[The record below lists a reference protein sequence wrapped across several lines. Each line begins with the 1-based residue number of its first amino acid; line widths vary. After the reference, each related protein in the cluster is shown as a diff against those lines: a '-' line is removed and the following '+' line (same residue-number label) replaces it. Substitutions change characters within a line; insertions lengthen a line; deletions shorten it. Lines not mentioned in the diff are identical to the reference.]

1 MCNVNRFSHKDD
13 INTSFFRV
21 VSGILV
27 VMTDAL
33 KNKLKT
39 LPTEPG
45 VYFHKSDS
53 GEIIY
58 VGKAASLRNRVRQYF
73 QNSRL
78 RDTKTDALVAEIVDT
93 DWITVETELDAL
105 FLESEMI
112 KRYKPRYNVLLRDD
126 KSQLFV
132 RIPLQDAYPS
142 VTFTRGP
149 LDDGATYFGPYYNGW
164 AVKKALRYLRRV
176 FPYSTHET
184 MPSRLC
190 LQSHIG
196 LCPGV
201 EAQKISSA
209 DYKEILKKLLRYL
222 KGERKALMK
231 EIERDMHAAAKAHDF
246 EHAAKLR
253 NRLRDLKELQ
263 RQIVFGDR
271 EFMDLSKDQGLAGLK
286 TLLGL
291 TDIPRRIEGYD
302 ISHMSGTNNVAS
314 MVVATNGLA
323 DKGQYRKFKMQLPGN
338 DDFGHMRET
347 MRRRFSAKHDDW
359 QKPDLIVIDGG
370 KGQLSSA
377 MSVVRELGLDIPMVG
392 LAKREEE
399 IVVHQEL
406 SNVTLN
412 IGGISAWAK
421 EKSPFDEPSV
431 MPLGGK
437 ALESKYVQLYTDDGY
452 KAGMTDA
459 SGEYILIRL
468 PKNSHII
475 KLLQRLRDESHR
487 FAVSYHS
494 TLKRK
499 AATKSILDDV
509 PGVGP
514 ATRKKLVAS
523 FGSGVGVKEASLTQ
537 LSAVLGAKKA
547 AVVYAWFHS
556 SPPKAVD

>member
-1 MCNVNRFSHKDD
+1 MNDK
-13 INTSFFRV
+13 
-21 VSGILV
+21 L
-27 VMTDAL
+27 AA
-33 KNKLKT
+33 KLKT

-45 VYFHKSDS
+45 VYFHKSAS
-53 GEIIY
+53 GEVIY

-73 QNSRL
+73 QKSRL

-93 DWITVETELDAL
+93 EWITVETELDAL

-112 KRYKPRYNVLLRDD
+112 KRYKPRYNVALRDD

-132 RIPLQDAYPS
+132 RIPMQDAYPS
-142 VTFTRGP
+142 VTYSRGP

-164 AVKKALRYLRRV
+164 AVRKALRYLRRA

-190 LQSHIG
+190 LQYHIG

-209 DYKEILKKLLRYL
+209 DYKETLKKLLRYL
-222 KGERKALMK
+222 KGERKALMN
-231 EIERDMHAAAKAHDF
+231 EIERDMMAAAKSQNF
-246 EHAAKLR
+246 EEASRLR
-253 NRLRDLKELQ
+253 NRLRDMKELQ

-271 EFMDLSKDQGLAGLK
+271 EFMDISKDQGLAGLQ

-291 TDIPRRIEGYD
+291 AEVPRRIEGYD

-323 DKGQYRKFKMQLPGN
+323 DKSQYRKFKMQLPGN

-347 MRRRFSAKHDDW
+347 MRRRFNAKHDDW

-370 KGQLSSA
+370 KGQLSAA
-377 MSVVRELGLDIPMVG
+377 MGVVRELGLDIPMVG

-399 IVVHQEL
+399 IVVHLEE

-412 IGGISAWAK
+412 IEGISAWAR
-421 EKSPFDEPSV
+421 EKSPFDEPAM

-437 ALESKYVQLYTDDGY
+437 ALESKYVKLYTKDGY

-459 SGEYILIRL
+459 KGEYVLVKL

-499 AATKSILDDV
+499 AATKSILDDI

-523 FGSGVGVKEASLTQ
+523 FGSGLGVKEASLVQ
-537 LSAVLGAKKA
+537 LSAVLGDKKA
-547 AVVYAWFHS
+547 SVIHKWFHGGETE
-556 SPPKAVD
+556 VH

>member
-1 MCNVNRFSHKDD
+1 MDLIVNDKLSK
-13 INTSFFRV
+13 
-21 VSGILV
+21 
-27 VMTDAL
+27 
-33 KNKLKT
+33 KLKT
-39 LPTEPG
+39 LPAEPG
-45 VYFHKSDS
+45 VYFHKSS
-53 GEIIY
+53 PGEVIY

-73 QNSRL
+73 QKSRL
-78 RDTKTDALVAEIVDT
+78 RDSKTDALVAEITDT
-93 DWITVETELDAL
+93 EWITVETELDAL

-112 KRYKPRYNVLLRDD
+112 KRYMPRYNIALRDD

-132 RIPLQDAYPS
+132 RIPMQDAYPS
-142 VTFTRGP
+142 VTYTRNP
-149 LDDGATYFGPYYNGW
+149 LDDNATYFGPYYNGW

-184 MPSRLC
+184 MPKRLC
-190 LQSHIG
+190 LQYHIG

-201 EAQKISSA
+201 EAQKISSTE
-209 DYKEILKKLLRYL
+209 YKEGLKKLLRYL

-231 EIERDMHAAAKAHDF
+231 EIERDMKNAAAEHDF
-246 EHAAKLR
+246 ERAAHLR

-291 TDIPRRIEGYD
+291 PDVPRRIEGYD

-323 DKGQYRKFKMQLPGN
+323 DKSQYRKFKMQLPGN

-347 MRRRFSAKHDDW
+347 MRRRFSGKHQDW
-359 QKPDLIVIDGG
+359 PKPDLIVIDGG
-370 KGQLSSA
+370 KGQLSAA
-377 MSVVRELGLDIPMVG
+377 MGVVRELGLDIPMVG
-392 LAKREEE
+392 IAKREEE
-399 IVVHQEL
+399 IVVHMKL
-406 SNVTLN
+406 SNVKLN
-412 IGGISAWAK
+412 IEGISAWAR
-421 EKSPFDEPSV
+421 EKSPFDEPSA

-437 ALESKYVQLYTDDGY
+437 ALESKYVKLYTKDGY

-459 SGEYILIRL
+459 NGEYVLVRL
-468 PKNSHII
+468 PKTSHII
-475 KLLQRLRDESHR
+475 KLIQRLRDESHR

-499 AATKSILDDV
+499 AATKSILDDI

-523 FGSGVGVKEASLTQ
+523 FGSGRGVKEASIEQ
-537 LSAVLGAKKA
+537 LSAVLGSRQAAKIH
-547 AVVYAWFHS
+547 AWFHTGS
-556 SPPKAVD
+556 DNAVD

>member
-1 MCNVNRFSHKDD
+1 
-13 INTSFFRV
+13 
-21 VSGILV
+21 
-27 VMTDAL
+27 MTDAL
-33 KNKLKT
+33 SKKLKT
-39 LPTEPG
+39 LPGEPG
-45 VYFHKSDS
+45 VYFHKSKD
-53 GEIIY
+53 GEVIY
-58 VGKAASLRNRVRQYF
+58 VGKAAVLKNRVRQYF
-73 QNSRL
+73 QASRL
-78 RDTKTDALVAEIVDT
+78 RDAKTDALVAEIADT

-112 KRYKPRYNVLLRDD
+112 KRYMPRYNIALRDD

-132 RIPLQDAYPS
+132 RIPMQDAYPS
-142 VTFTRGP
+142 VTYTRSP
-149 LDDGATYFGPYYNGW
+149 LDDNATYFGPYYNGW

-184 MPSRLC
+184 MPNRLC
-190 LQSHIG
+190 LQYHIG

-201 EAQKISSA
+201 EEQMISSTE
-209 DYKEILKKLLRYL
+209 YKEILKKLLRYL
-222 KGERKALMK
+222 RGERKSLMR
-231 EIERDMHAAAKAHDF
+231 EIEKDMKQAAKEHKF
-246 EHAAKLR
+246 EEATRLR

-271 EFMDLSKDQGLAGLK
+271 EFMDISKDQGLAGLK

-291 TDIPRRIEGYD
+291 KEIPRRIEGYD

-314 MVVATNGLA
+314 MVVSTSGIA

-347 MRRRFSAKHDDW
+347 MRRRFSGKHTDW
-359 QKPDLIVIDGG
+359 PTPDLIVIDGG
-370 KGQLSSA
+370 KGQLSAASE
-377 MSVVRELGLDIPMVG
+377 VVRELGVDVPMIG

-399 IVVHQEL
+399 IVVHETL

-412 IGGISAWAK
+412 IQGISAWAR
-421 EKSPFDEPSV
+421 EKNPFDEPSA
-431 MPLGGK
+431 MPMGGK
-437 ALESKYVQLYTDDGY
+437 ALESKYVRLYTEDGY
-452 KAGMTDA
+452 KAGMTDEN
-459 SGEYILIRL
+459 GQFVLIKL

-475 KLLQRLRDESHR
+475 KLIQRLRDESHR

-499 AATKSILDDV
+499 AAIKSILDDI

-523 FGSGVGVKEASLTQ
+523 FGSGLGVKEATLQQ
-537 LSAVLGAKKA
+537 LEAVIGSKQAT
-547 AVVYAWFHS
+547 VIHGWFHG
-556 SPPKAVD
+556 KAM

>member
-1 MCNVNRFSHKDD
+1 
-13 INTSFFRV
+13 
-21 VSGILV
+21 
-27 VMTDAL
+27 MTDKLAA
-33 KNKLKT
+33 KLKT

-45 VYFHKSDS
+45 VYFHKSKT
-53 GEIIY
+53 GEVIY
-58 VGKAASLRNRVRQYF
+58 VGKAANLRNRVRQYF
-73 QNSRL
+73 QKSRL

-93 DWITVETELDAL
+93 EWITVETELDAL

-112 KRYKPRYNVLLRDD
+112 KRYMPRYNVALRDD

-132 RIPLQDAYPS
+132 RIPMQDAYPS

-164 AVKKALRYLRRV
+164 AVRKALRYLRRA

-184 MPSRLC
+184 MPRRLC
-190 LQSHIG
+190 LQYHIG

-209 DYKEILKKLLRYL
+209 DYKETLKKLLRYL

-231 EIERDMHAAAKAHDF
+231 EIERDMKAAAKNHDF
-246 EHAAKLR
+246 EEAARLR
-253 NRLRDLKELQ
+253 NRLRDMKELQ

-271 EFMDLSKDQGLAGLK
+271 EFMDISKDQGLAGLQ

-291 TDIPRRIEGYD
+291 PNTPRRIEGYD

-323 DKGQYRKFKMQLPGN
+323 DKSQYRKFKMQLPGN

-347 MRRRFSAKHDDW
+347 MRRRFSQKHNDW
-359 QKPDLIVIDGG
+359 PKPDLIVIDGG
-370 KGQLSSA
+370 KGQLSA
-377 MSVVRELGLDIPMVG
+377 ALGVVRELGLDIPMVG
-392 LAKREEE
+392 IAKREEE
-399 IVVHQEL
+399 IVVHQTD

-412 IGGISAWAK
+412 IEGISAWAR

-437 ALESKYVQLYTDDGY
+437 ALESKYVQLYTKDGY

-459 SGEYILIRL
+459 KGEYVLVRL
-468 PKNSHII
+468 PRTSHII
-475 KLLQRLRDESHR
+475 KLVQRLRDESHR

-499 AATKSILDDV
+499 AATKSILDDI

-523 FGSGVGVKEASLTQ
+523 FGSGMGVKEANLAQ
-537 LSAVLGAKKA
+537 LIAVLGIKKA
-547 AVVYAWFHS
+547 TVVHKWFHGAD
-556 SPPKAVD
+556 PAVN